1 MSSNSFGQRPQQ
13 TQKETSRSKFSFSR
27 RRAETPTVPNTPP
40 YPPSTS
46 SPVHLRS
53 PIVGNFPSSP
63 VKAIPLSSLRSSSSD
78 SLEFSALAQGP
89 IHPYANPDLVVSYF
103 DEEASDTTAHA
114 NLTHGPYKNTNLD
127 AKQTFSMDSEVKP
140 NGRHTMMPDPS
151 VAIKVRAI
159 STKNI
164 SSPVPAIGLPQPLGA
179 GFVEQTID
187 TKLPG
192 WTGGTSAA
200 PFKLISLEEA
210 RALKMRCS
218 TDTTLSLSDSV
229 ALFPA
234 TNNSHTSSS
243 SLPLANLTR
252 ARGRSISAGSKA
264 KNALQNLVG
273 QPKLERRESESLLGK
288 APMSGP
294 PPGKTLKN
302 KKSGI
307 MRLFN
312 KEKEASD
319 SPPPVPSVPEGIAQR
334 QSSYVA
340 KPSAHRAPASTSSPS
355 HPESAN
361 NRSHDQQTEGL
372 APRKSVKR
380 IPPSL
385 PSINTA
391 LQGLPAR
398 TVTPYRANATQ
409 DRLHIGYVPQSA
421 PPEFPVLRLRP
432 VSTLFSAS
440 FGDLVPTEPRS
451 SGETTGLE
459 TPRSPSPTTLMSP
472 ITPIS
477 LSRPSNEQAHMG
489 SPEGLSKIRVLQNEM
504 VSTKKAWQRHI
515 WVLESQVRD
524 LKTELEG
531 LKAKDNGEYCDKCGR
546 GSRPRPQVSTSVVDR
561 PRARTGTSFRFVNPQ
576 P

>member
-1 MSSNSFGQRPQQ
+1 MSSVSLGQRPPQ

-27 RRAETPTVPNTPP
+27 RRAETPTVPNVPP
-40 YPPSTS
+40 YPPFTS

-53 PIVGNFPSSP
+53 PNFPSP
-63 VKAIPLSSLRSSSSD
+63 PAKAIPLSSLRSSSSD

-89 IHPYANPDLVVSYF
+89 IHPYANPDLVVSYS
-103 DEEASDTTAHA
+103 DEEASDTTADA
-114 NLTHGPYKNTNLD
+114 NGPYKNTNVD
-127 AKQTFSMDSEVKP
+127 VRQTFSMDPEVKS
-140 NGRHTMMPDPS
+140 NGRLTMMPDPS
-151 VAIKVRAI
+151 VALKVRAI
-159 STKNI
+159 NTRTI
-164 SSPVPAIGLPQPLGA
+164 SSPVPAIGHPQPLGP
-179 GFVEQTID
+179 GFVEQIID
-187 TKLPG
+187 TKLSG

-210 RALKMRCS
+210 RAQKMRSS

-243 SLPLANLTR
+243 SLPLANLTSR

-288 APMSGP
+288 DPMSGP
-294 PPGKTLKN
+294 PPGKMLKN

-312 KEKEASD
+312 KEKEAYD
-319 SPPPVPSVPEGIAQR
+319 SPPPVPSVPEGISQR

-340 KPSAHRAPASTSSPS
+340 KPNAYRVPVSTSSSSYPG
-355 HPESAN
+355 SAN
-361 NRSHDQQTEGL
+361 NRSHDQRTEGL

-391 LQGLPAR
+391 LQGPPAR
-398 TVTPYRANATQ
+398 TVTPYRANTTQ

-421 PPEFPVLRLRP
+421 PPEFPVLKLRP
-432 VSTLFSAS
+432 VSTLFGAS

-451 SGETTGLE
+451 SGETTDLE

-472 ITPIS
+472 ITPVS

-489 SPEGLSKIRVLQNEM
+489 SPEGLSKSRVLQNEM

-524 LKTELEG
+524 LKAELEAM
-531 LKAKDNGEYCDKCGR
+531 KAKDNGEYCDKCGR
-546 GSRPRPQVSTSVVDR
+546 GSKPRSQVSTSVVDR
-561 PRARTGTSFRFVNPQ
+561 PRARTGTSFRFVSPQ